1 MTLKSEQSRR
11 ADFYIATFAGSLAFF
26 VTVIRGIENTS
37 VQDAKD
43 YVVMATKM
51 LNGWDFVIANNEQ
64 FQRTIGFPFLIFS
77 TFVASSSQSLLLIK
91 AIIAASHGLSVLLLG
106 RISKILGLNRVLST
120 LLMVFFAIDP
130 FLLISATDV
139 QTEPL
144 TTLLVIYWAYLY
156 LTFDDHDF
164 RNCVKVILF
173 TISGFL
179 GILIRPNIIV
189 PFALLSFLF
198 VIKLF
203 NNGGQKRW
211 ITYSFATFLFL
222 ISIYEFIL
230 YRIYGVFVFL
240 SAQGGIG
247 TLFTCKKELIPQY
260 LGFASS
266 SKNAE
271 INSWVLNHLAI
282 VIESIKISNPGI
294 STGEINDELFQIGI
308 NECKNSPISSA
319 ITLFIKMISL
329 WRPFTVFGAY
339 SPTVFILSALIWI
352 PLTIATIWFI
362 AKKHSSRRL
371 NEMKVFF
378 VFLSLGFTISLLM
391 TPTQIRHRV
400 AFAEPF
406 YWIFFIVFMGELLK
420 GKTAQAIGSKLR
432 LNHKSLRGRYLSN
445 RSN

>member
-1 MTLKSEQSRR
+1 MTLKSEQWRR
-11 ADFYIATFAGSLAFF
+11 ADFYLATFASLLAFSI
-26 VTVIRGIENTS
+26 TVIRGLENTS
-37 VQDAKD
+37 IQDAKD
-43 YVVMATKM
+43 YVLMANNM
-51 LNGWDFVIANNEQ
+51 LNGWDYVVSNNEQ

-91 AIIAASHGLSVLLLG
+91 IIMAVSHGLSVLLLG
-106 RISKILGLNRVLST
+106 RISKILGLSRALSA
-120 LLMVFFAIDP
+120 LVMIFFAIDP

-144 TTLLVIYWAYLY
+144 TTLIVIYWAYLY

-189 PFALLSFLF
+189 PFGLLSLLF

-308 NECKNSPISSA
+308 NECKDSPLSSA
-319 ITLFIKMISL
+319 ITLSIKIISL

-352 PLTIATIWFI
+352 PLTIAAIWFI

-371 NEMKVFF
+371 NEIKVFF
-378 VFLSLGFTISLLM
+378 VLLSLGFTISLLM

-406 YWIFFIVFMGELLK
+406 YWIFFIVFMGELQK

-432 LNHKSLRGRYLSN
+432 FNHKSFRGRNLSN